1 MFSMT
6 GLKRSALALA
16 LLWPAAVFS
25 CAAQVQTAAA
35 VSNTMPTP
43 DFGFNLPT
51 SLGTLSYSLTA
62 AESMRAGYQNNSI
75 YASTSGGG
83 NLAYLSKNE
92 TNPFSMVYAGGFIHS
107 DTPGEGENETYQDLA
122 FSQVIRTKAWVYV
135 FSDALSYLPES
146 PTTGLSGVAG
156 VGDVGVTPVQGIG
169 PGQDILT
176 DYGRRIGNGLDGSA
190 TWQVTGRTDL
200 QGSGSWRILR
210 FLGDTTPGINT
221 TQYSATFGPNYKI
234 NVLNSVGASAFYS
247 RQSYPEYA
255 GAIIESEGVTFSFNR
270 TWSRS
275 ISTSVGVG
283 PETTHGEGFGTFP
296 SRLNV
301 SANAS
306 VTYAGRRIGGMLS
319 YSRGVNGGS
328 GVIPGAFSDR
338 VMFGAEHP
346 IGRAWSLGLDGSYAR
361 SVGLFANSGVKTDAQ
376 SVYGGVQLSRRLTES
391 LSCFGSYTGIH
402 QSISGF
408 NSVPGAAQPFS
419 GLNNTASV
427 GITFSPA
434 PLHRAR

>member
-1 MFSMT
+1 MT
-6 GLKRSALALA
+6 RLTISILSLAVLC
-16 LLWPAAVFS
+16 PAVAFYAS
-25 CAAQVQTAAA
+25 AQVQTPAA

-51 SLGTLSYSLTA
+51 SLGTLTYSLTA
-62 AESMRAGYQNNSI
+62 AESMRSGYGNSNI

-92 TNPFSMVYAGGFIHS
+92 TNPFSIVYAGGFIHS
-107 DTPGEGENETYQDLA
+107 DIPGEGENETYQDLA
-122 FSQVIRTKAWVYV
+122 FSQVLRTKAWVYV
-135 FSDALSYLPES
+135 LSDALSYLPQS

-190 TWQVTGRTDL
+190 TWQITGRTEM
-200 QGSGSWRILR
+200 QGSGSWKILR
-210 FLGDTTPGINT
+210 FVGNTNPGLNT
-221 TQYSATFGPNYKI
+221 TQYAATLGPNYRI
-234 NVLNSVGASAFYS
+234 NALNSVGASAFYS

-255 GAIIESEGVTFSFNR
+255 GAVIESEGVTFNYSR

-275 ISTSVGVG
+275 ISTTVGAG
-283 PETTHGEGFGTFP
+283 PETSHGEGFGNFP
-296 SRLNV
+296 SRLNA

-306 VTYAGRRIGGMLS
+306 ITYAGRRIGATLS

-338 VMFGAEHP
+338 VMFGAERP
-346 IGRAWSLGLDGSYAR
+346 IGRDWSLGLDGSYAR
-361 SVGLFANSGVKTDAQ
+361 SIGLFANSGVQADAE
-376 SVYGGVQLSRRLTES
+376 SVYGGVQLSHKLTES
-391 LSCFGSYTGIH
+391 LSVFGSYTGIH
-402 QSISGF
+402 QSITGFSGHTM
-408 NSVPGAAQPFS
+408 PFS

-427 GITFSPA
+427 GITFSPS